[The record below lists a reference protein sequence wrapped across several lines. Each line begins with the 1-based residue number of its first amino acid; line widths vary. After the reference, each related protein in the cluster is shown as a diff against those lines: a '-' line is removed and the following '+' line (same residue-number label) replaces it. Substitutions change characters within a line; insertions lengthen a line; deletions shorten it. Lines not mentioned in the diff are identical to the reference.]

1 MSSPLV
7 SLITVNL
14 NGREHLGPFLA
25 SVFAQEFP
33 QEQLEIIVVD
43 NGSSDGSVEL
53 VRSEHPRVQL
63 IGNEAN
69 LGFARANNQ
78 GAEAARGRYLALLN
92 NDMRLD
98 PSWVARMVSC
108 LDETPPDVVCAGS
121 LILNWDGSLIDFG
134 GASMAF
140 NGVGFQTHAHAPA
153 ETDEP
158 RDFPDTMLFACG
170 GALMVE
176 RDRYL
181 ETGGFDED
189 FFAYLE
195 DVDFGWRL
203 WVLGFRVAFCPDA
216 IVYHRHN
223 ATSAQFDSH
232 RKAVLVERNAFYS
245 MFKNYDDESLSA
257 LLPGSLLLAFKR
269 TAVRSGIRRDEF
281 TFAPRSSRSP
291 RPRPAGLLQTGESP
305 LEAFTRVWRE
315 EGGRVAM
322 RKSARKTTELL
333 RQMRRRPHIA
343 PRAEDARLI
352 RSEAYAT
359 VVAMEDLIDHLP
371 ELLEKRRRI
380 QAARRRPD
388 EEIFRVFS
396 TPFKAPE
403 QSPKHREAYESAHET
418 IVQGLR
424 VVEYFE
430 SRSDAGSE
438 REAAPIETDDLRA
451 LR

>member
-14 NGREHLGPFLA
+14 NGREHLEPFLA
-25 SVFAQEFP
+25 SVFAQDFP
-33 QEQLEIIVVD
+33 EEQLEVIVVD
-43 NGSSDGSVEL
+43 NGSSDGSVDL
-53 VRSEHPRVQL
+53 VQALHSSVKVIR
-63 IGNEAN
+63 NEGN
-69 LGFARANNQ
+69 LGFAKANNQ

-98 PSWVARMVSC
+98 PNWVARMVRC
-108 LDETPPDVVCAGS
+108 LEETPPDAVCAGS

-140 NGVGFQTHAHAPA
+140 NGVGFQTHANAPA
-153 ETDEP
+153 EIAEP
-158 RDFPDTMLFACG
+158 DLFPETMLFACG

-203 WVLGFRVAFCPDA
+203 WVLGFRVAFCPEA
-216 IVYHRHN
+216 IAYHRHN
-223 ATSAQFDSH
+223 ATSDRFDSY
-232 RKAVLVERNAFYS
+232 RKAVLVERNALYS
-245 MFKNYDDESLSA
+245 VLKNYDDESLSA
-257 LLPGSLLLAFKR
+257 VLPGSLLLAFKR
-269 TAVRSGIRRDEF
+269 LAVRSGIPRQEF
-281 TFAPRSSRSP
+281 SFAPKASG
-291 RPRPAGLLQTGESP
+291 AGRLPSARLLQTGEAP
-305 LEAFTRVWRE
+305 LEAFSRVWRE
-315 EGGRVAM
+315 EGGKVAV
-322 RKSARKTTELL
+322 RKSARKAMELL
-333 RQMRRRPHIA
+333 RLMRQRPRTL
-343 PRAEDARLI
+343 PRSENARLI

-371 ELLEKRRRI
+371 ELLEKRRRV

-388 EEIFRVFS
+388 EEIFRVFG

-403 QSPKHREAYESAHET
+403 QSPKHRRAYESAHEA
-418 IVQGLR
+418 IVQALG
-424 VVEYFE
+424 VVEYFD
-430 SRSDAGSE
+430 SRASARPEQEGAQPSAHDFPAI
-438 REAAPIETDDLRA
+438 R
-451 LR
+451 